1 MHITH
6 IIFDMDG
13 TLIDTV
19 KATFEACRKTTEEL
33 GLPRLTEKALRDATG
48 FPVPDFYMKVLPGIE
63 NNMLLEFIRHA
74 VEAENAMM
82 RQLGK
87 VILFDGIEQ
96 MLKELSEHGIH
107 LFIASTGSFEH
118 VNAAMDAT
126 GIRDYFTGIYCD
138 HPDKAHSI
146 GRIPELRNGGTWIM
160 VGDKR
165 IDANAAHHYGIFSIG
180 AGYGYCIPGEREFF
194 DKIVFSPA
202 EILKF
207 VLEAVISN
215 IFTFA

>member
-1 MHITH
+1 MHITN

-19 KATFEACRKTTEEL
+19 KAAFEGYRKTTEEFR
-33 GLPRLTEKALRDATG
+33 LPRLSEEALKDAMG
-48 FPVPDFYMKVLPGIE
+48 LPQPDFFMKVLPGIE
-63 NNMLLEFIRHA
+63 NDKLPEFVRYA
-74 VEAENAMM
+74 EVAENAMI

-87 VILFDGIEQ
+87 AILFDGIEL
-96 MLKELSEHGIH
+96 MLRELSERVIQ
-107 LFIASTGSFEH
+107 LFIASTGSLEH

-165 IDANAAHHYGIFSIG
+165 IDANAARHHGIFSIG
-180 AGYGYCIPGEREFF
+180 AGYGYCVPGEREFF
-194 DKIVFSPA
+194 DKVVFSPE
-202 EILKF
+202 EILEF
-207 VLEAVISN
+207 VLGAR
-215 IFTFA
+215 F